1 MFFYVLRLLCVNI
14 LRYVSYGRSRMSLIM
29 LCLVL
34 VIPPSG
40 SIFVLEFPPRTLTHI
55 CIPLTSECSRNFDL
69 VMTPSGQTNM
79 KLEYW
84 DRMTDS
90 SRLVLAQRH
99 VETGHELFLSLYY
112 HVLSLQLRSHL
123 QALLLTR

>member
-1 MFFYVLRLLCVNI
+1 MFFYVLRLLCVDI

-34 VIPPSG
+34 VIPSSG

-90 SRLVLAQRH
+90 ARLVL
-99 VETGHELFLSLYY
+99 V
-112 HVLSLQLRSHL
+112 
-123 QALLLTR
+123 TRLDTWHSDM

>member
-34 VIPPSG
+34 VIPSSG

-99 VETGHELFLSLYY
+99 VETVHELFLSQYD
-112 HVLSLQLRSHL
+112 HILSLQLRSHL